1 MDGALYN
8 RGIGMFGADPG
19 TTTFPPTWPTPSPF
33 STDLHKAKALLAEAG
48 LKDGFETTLSFD
60 LSQATTREPI
70 ALLVQESLGKLGMK
84 VTIEKV
90 PCANWFSHTAS
101 TQMPFVI
108 ADFYPWLV
116 DPEYHFLWT

>member
-33 STDLHKAKALLAEAG
+33 STDLDKAKALLAEAG

-60 LSQATTREPI
+60 LAQATTREPI
-70 ALLVQESLGKLGMK
+70 ALLVQESLGK
-84 VTIEKV
+84 
-90 PCANWFSHTAS
+90 SAS
-101 TQMPFVI
+101 RSPSRRCPAPTGSPTWR
-108 ADFYPWLV
+108 PRRCRS
-116 DPEYHFLWT
+116 